1 MNPENFGRLLRRLV
15 GLVAGVLALLV
26 LPVSPAS
33 AHGEESQQAFQRTST
48 VVFYDVKFSDDTV
61 DVGESVTITGMVRV
75 MNSWPD
81 HTLEPPKMGYLTV
94 STPGPVFYVVE
105 RELSGQF
112 TPQSVRIEKGATYP
126 FKLVIKARQ
135 PGTWHVHP
143 GFGVEGAGTL
153 VGVGKNI
160 TVNDTG
166 VFENVVTLA
175 NGSTVDLETFGMG
188 RVVTWHLIGGGIG
201 LAWLLFWLR
210 RPVLDRAMAI
220 SEGRG
225 ATLITPSDRRIGIG
239 FAVVALVVGTGGYA
253 YAEMTQSASVPLQVV
268 RTTPE
273 PLPEDEVS
281 GAVAPKVESIRFNAA
296 TETLTMR
303 MNVANRGASGI
314 RLHRVQFGDVE
325 FVSPGFASTAGPDAQ
340 TMTVTPDQAVPP
352 GGSGTFTVEIQSKD
366 LIVRS
371 LVPVNEAELRVT
383 CLLFFQDEAG
393 EQTVSEVNELTSAIL
408 QDFH

>member
-1 MNPENFGRLLRRLV
+1 MNPESTGHLLRRLFRLAV
-15 GLVAGVLALLV
+15 GVLALLV

-75 MNSWPD
+75 MKSWPD
-81 HTLEPPKMGYLTV
+81 HTLEPPEMGYLTV
-94 STPGPVFYVVE
+94 STPGPVFYVQE
-105 RELSGQF
+105 REMSGEF

-153 VGVGKNI
+153 VGAGKDI

-166 VFENVVTLA
+166 VFENTVTLA
-175 NGSTVDLETFGMG
+175 NGTTVDLETFGLG
-188 RVVTWHLIGGGIG
+188 RVVTWHLISLVVG

-210 RPVLDRAMAI
+210 RPILDRAMAI

-225 ATLITPSDRRIGIG
+225 ATLITRSDRRIGIG

-253 YAEMTQSASVPLQVV
+253 YAEMTQSSSVPLQVV
-268 RTTPE
+268 RTTPV
-273 PLPEDEVS
+273 PLAEEEVS
-281 GAVAPKVESIRFNAA
+281 GAVAPEIESIRFNAEA
-296 TETLTMR
+296 DTLTMKLR
-303 MNVANRGASGI
+303 VENTGAAAV
-314 RLHRVQFGDVE
+314 RLQRVQFGDVE
-325 FVSPGFASTAGPDAQ
+325 FVSPSFASAADPDAQ
-340 TMTVTPDQAVPP
+340 AMTVTPDQAIEP
-352 GGSGTFTVEIQSKD
+352 GGSATFTVEIQSED

-383 CLLFFQDEAG
+383 GLLFFEDETG
-393 EQTVSEVNELTSAIL
+393 EQVVSEVNELTSAIL